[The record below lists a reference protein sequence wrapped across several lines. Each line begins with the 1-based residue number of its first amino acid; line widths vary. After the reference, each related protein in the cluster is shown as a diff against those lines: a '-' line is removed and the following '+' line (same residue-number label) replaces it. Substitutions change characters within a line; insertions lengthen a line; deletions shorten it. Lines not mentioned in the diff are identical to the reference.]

1 MSVQQAEYVAFKKDV
16 AASIG
21 KLEEVVTKTNF
32 DAAAAATVIAELQNS
47 YSAISVQAAPWS
59 AAIQAE
65 VAASESK
72 ASAAFADVKR
82 LYEITKTEVEE
93 LRRRATEVE
102 KPSPHDKKGMWE
114 LSRPKDIEREEHS
127 SNGEKHD
134 KRNRLPARERNGHP
148 AAHSDEGLDFGE
160 KAAKSE
166 RRLKSRSTP
175 ITTMTA

>member
-16 AASIG
+16 AASIA

-32 DAAAAATVIAELQNS
+32 DAAAAAATVIAELQNS

-72 ASAAFADVKR
+72 ASAALADVKR

-102 KPSPHDKKGMWE
+102 NRSPHDKKG
-114 LSRPKDIEREEHS
+114 K
-127 SNGEKHD
+127 
-134 KRNRLPARERNGHP
+134 
-148 AAHSDEGLDFGE
+148 
-160 KAAKSE
+160 
-166 RRLKSRSTP
+166 
-175 ITTMTA
+175 